1 MNKQNILSW
10 WHPQISLML
19 SPCQN
24 RTPLHAAETTWGEGE
39 RDTPKQI
46 IYDAVCVCVCV
57 WERPASVSYCS
68 YEVRSV
74 FGKKKKGGGW
84 DREKN
89 RERGARWQRER
100 LVCFQLIH
108 FLPDVGSHLSW
119 LETEHTAGI
128 LMTVRL
134 LCALP
139 SPPSL
144 PTSLSLILTPSIYPL
159 YTYSTFCLL
168 NWFPASC
175 LSLSPSP
182 FFFTPP
188 HLGSLPMQLHSADPN
203 FSSHPSSSSIH
214 LSIWPRST
222 SPAARSIT
230 YRLHYPAP
238 FLLPHVFFRLALLPI
253 PPLISPSA
261 LPRTA
266 LVFSAL
272 ALRVLSFSVGLPSSS
287 FGLPPVTFYVSL
299 SSSPSLSGPCELIPG
314 LCGSRGWWDVKSEV
328 CILCVF
334 LWQSEGRVAEG
345 KQEVGL
351 ERDNY
356 KKSTGQLRF
365 GVQPGLDETC
375 SVFSQLGC

>member
-1 MNKQNILSW
+1 MTPSNKSNAVTLSKQDAPARCW
-10 WHPQISLML
+10 NNLGRGWTWH
-19 SPCQN
+19 
-24 RTPLHAAETTWGEGE
+24 TETDYLWC
-39 RDTPKQI
+39 
-46 IYDAVCVCVCV
+46 CVCVCV
-57 WERPASVSYCS
+57 
-68 YEVRSV
+68 
-74 FGKKKKGGGW
+74 FGNVLPVWATAAMRFVLFLEKKKRWGW

-144 PTSLSLILTPSIYPL
+144 PTSLSHPHPLHLSSLHILYILSAQLIS
-159 YTYSTFCLL
+159 CL
-168 NWFPASC
+168 
-175 LSLSPSP
+175 LSLSFSLP

-203 FSSHPSSSSIH
+203 FSSHPSSPSIH